1 MREKIIGR
9 TVEQKILSKLYL
21 SDKSEFVAVYGR
33 RRVGKT
39 FMIKEFFENELLF
52 SVSGLANEKTAKQL
66 ENFYLTLLHYDESLT
81 NEPKDWLQAFDLLM
95 RLVEKSNA
103 KRKII
108 LLDELPW
115 MDTPKSGFI
124 SALEH
129 FWNDFASSRHD
140 ILLVVCGSATSW
152 MMNKLINNHGGLH
165 NRLTSHIRLKPF
177 TLRETEEMLESRG
190 FNLSRYEIA
199 ICYMILGG
207 IPFYLD
213 MLDSEYSLTQN
224 IDRLLFTDDG
234 RLSNE
239 MDNLYASLFKNSTD
253 YIKVV
258 KVLSERKSGL
268 NRTEIQKGTGMST
281 GGSFSTILEN
291 LCSCGF
297 VKKHD
302 AYNDGKKEQLYQ
314 LVDFYTLFYF
324 YFADTI
330 KAHKKN
336 FWEKF
341 QTKSAFYRWA
351 GLTFGMLAFE
361 HVELIKKTLGIS
373 GILSTEYP
381 CRIVGTD
388 SKNTQI
394 DMVIDRE
401 DRTVNICEMK
411 FSESEYAIDSDE
423 EITLRNRLAAYR
435 KTMKRKR
442 LSLQLTYVTTF
453 GVSKNKHSGIVNNQV
468 KLDDLFG

>member
-9 TVEQKILSKLYL
+9 TAEQALLDKLYL

-39 FMIKEFFENELLF
+39 FLIKEFFENELLF

-66 ENFYLTLLHYDESLT
+66 ENFHLTLLRHDRTLT
-81 NEPKDWLQAFDLLM
+81 GEPRDWLQAFEMLM
-95 RLVEKSNA
+95 SLVEKSNA
-103 KRKII
+103 RRKVV

-140 ILLVVCGSATSW
+140 VLLIVCGSATSW

-165 NRLTSHIRLKPF
+165 NRLTNRIRLKPF
-177 TLRETEEMLESRG
+177 SLKETEEMLVSRG

-213 MLDSEYSLTQN
+213 MLDSEFGLTQN
-224 IDRLLFTDDG
+224 IDKLLFADGG

-239 MDNLYASLFKNSTD
+239 INNLFASLFKNSSD
-253 YIKVV
+253 YVKVV
-258 KVLSERKSGL
+258 KVLSEHKCGL
-268 NRTEIQKGTGMST
+268 NRAEIQKETGMST
-281 GGSFSTILEN
+281 GGSFSTILDN

-297 VKKHD
+297 LKKYN
-302 AYNDGKKEQLYQ
+302 AYNNGKKEQLYQ

-324 YFADTI
+324 NFADAI

-336 FWEKF
+336 FWEGF
-341 QTKSAFYRWA
+341 QTKSAFYTWA
-351 GLTFGMLAFE
+351 GLTFERLAFD
-361 HVELIKKTLGIS
+361 HVELIKKSLGIS
-373 GILSTEYP
+373 GIPSTEYP
-381 CRIVGTD
+381 CRIVGMD

-401 DRTVNICEMK
+401 DRTINICEMK
-411 FSESEYAIDSDE
+411 FCESEYAVDSDE
-423 EITLRNRLAAYR
+423 EITLRNRLAVFR

-453 GVSKNKHSGIVNNQV
+453 GVVRNKHSGIINNQV
-468 KLDDLFG
+468 KLDDLFE

>member
-1 MREKIIGR
+1 MRENIIGR
-9 TVEQKILSKLYL
+9 SEEKKILEKLYL

-66 ENFYLTLLHYDESLT
+66 ENFHLTLLRYDKSLT
-81 NEPKDWLQAFDLLM
+81 EKPTDWLQAFEMLVT
-95 RLVEKSNA
+95 LVEKSNA
-103 KRKII
+103 KRKVV

-129 FWNDFASSRHD
+129 FWNDFAASRHD
-140 ILLVVCGSATSW
+140 VLLVACGSATSW

-165 NRLTSHIRLKPF
+165 NRLTNRIHLKPF
-177 TLRETEEMLESRG
+177 SLKETEDLLESRG
-190 FNLSRYEIA
+190 FHLSRYEIA
-199 ICYMILGG
+199 VCYMILGG

-213 MLDSEYSLTQN
+213 MLDSELSLTQN
-224 IDRLLFTDDG
+224 IDSLLFADGG

-239 MDNLYASLFKNSTD
+239 IDNLYASLFKNSTD

-258 KVLSERKSGL
+258 KVLSECKSGL
-268 NRTEIQKGTGMST
+268 NRAEIQKGTGLST
-281 GGSFSTILEN
+281 GGTFSTILDN

-297 VKKHD
+297 VKKYD
-302 AYNDGKKEQLYQ
+302 AYNGGKKEQVYQ

-324 YFADTI
+324 YFADAI
-330 KAHKKN
+330 KTHKKN
-336 FWEKF
+336 FWERF
-341 QTKSAFYRWA
+341 QTKSSFYTWA
-351 GLTFGMLAFE
+351 GLTFERLAFD
-361 HVELIKKTLGIS
+361 HVELIKKALGIS
-373 GILSTEYP
+373 GVLSTEYP

-388 SKNTQI
+388 AKNTQI

-423 EITLRNRLAAYR
+423 EVILRNRLTAFR
-435 KTMKRKR
+435 KAMKRKR

-453 GVSKNKHSGIVNNQV
+453 GLAKNKHSGLVNNQV

>member
-9 TVEQKILSKLYL
+9 KTEQEIFEKLYL

-39 FMIKEFFENELLF
+39 FIIKEFFEDKLLF

-66 ENFYLTLLHYDESLT
+66 ENFHLTLLRHDSTLLNGPT
-81 NEPKDWLQAFDLLM
+81 DWLKAFEMLM
-95 RLVEKSNA
+95 SLVERSSA
-103 KRKII
+103 KRKVI

-140 ILLVVCGSATSW
+140 VLLIVCGSATSW

-165 NRLTSHIRLKPF
+165 NRLTSHIHLKPF
-177 TLRETEEMLESRG
+177 TLKETEQMLESRG

-199 ICYMILGG
+199 VCYMVLGG
-207 IPFYLD
+207 VPFYLD

-224 IDRLLFTDDG
+224 IDNLLFSAGG

-239 MDNLYASLFKNSTD
+239 INNLYASLFKNSAD
-253 YIKVV
+253 YVKVV
-258 KVLSERKSGL
+258 KMLSEHKSGL
-268 NRTEIQKGTGMST
+268 NRTEIQAKSGIST
-281 GGSFSTILEN
+281 GGTLTTILDN

-297 VKKHD
+297 LRKYE
-302 AYNDGKKEQLYQ
+302 ACNNGKKERLYQ

-324 YFADTI
+324 YFADAI
-330 KAHKKN
+330 KGHKKN
-336 FWEKF
+336 FWERF
-341 QTKSAFYRWA
+341 QTKPAFYTWA
-351 GLTFGMLAFE
+351 GLSFERLAFE
-361 HVELIKKTLGIS
+361 HVDLIKQALGIS

-381 CRIVGTD
+381 CRTTGAD
-388 SKNTQI
+388 SKNSQI
-394 DMVIDRE
+394 DMVIDRS
-401 DRTVNICEMK
+401 DNVVNLCEIK
-411 FSESEYAIDSDE
+411 FYTKPFAIDRKYDVVLRE
-423 EITLRNRLAAYR
+423 RTQTLIENIQRKKTVHLTFIAAYG
-435 KTMKRKR
+435 
-442 LSLQLTYVTTF
+442 LAQNEYSGQVQNVVT
-453 GVSKNKHSGIVNNQV
+453 
-468 KLDDLFG
+468 LDDLF